1 MEEVD
6 DENEYDEGSEEEVQE
21 STVQRIDDAQVQ
33 EIPPEPVPMQEE
45 FEIPEEAAQADVV
58 PEEVVPEA
66 TAAVEETPMY
76 REEESEASVETPE
89 EHTSAIKQVVTGAT
103 LEEALAQGVAVASG
117 INIEEEAMKEREDE
131 ILANGQMMIDD
142 ILQKWEAKQKD
153 HEEAIAKQKAKDEER
168 LQKEREQARIR
179 QEEERKEVERKA
191 AEAEARRKAEE
202 EAARKAAEEEAA
214 RKAAEEEA
222 RRKAEEEAA
231 RKRAEEEARRKA
243 AEEEEARKNA
253 IAPIKEEITIDE
265 FDKVDMRVCKV
276 INCEIVKNAKKLLKL
291 TLFDGLDERVIVSS
305 IRDDYTPEELIGRK
319 IIVIANLKPAK
330 FAGVKSNGM
339 LIAASGD
346 DFGCKI
352 IFVDDCVPEGTAIH

>member
-45 FEIPEEAAQADVV
+45 FEIPEEVTQADVV

-76 REEESEASVETPE
+76 REEEPEASVETPE

-202 EAARKAAEEEAA
+202 EAARKAAEEEA
-214 RKAAEEEA
+214 

-231 RKRAEEEARRKA
+231 RKAARGRSPEEKPRKKAARKA
-243 AEEEEARKNA
+243 AEEEAQ
-253 IAPIKEEITIDE
+253 
-265 FDKVDMRVCKV
+265 
-276 INCEIVKNAKKLLKL
+276 KK
-291 TLFDGLDERVIVSS
+291 G
-305 IRDDYTPEELIGRK
+305 
-319 IIVIANLKPAK
+319 
-330 FAGVKSNGM
+330 
-339 LIAASGD
+339 
-346 DFGCKI
+346 
-352 IFVDDCVPEGTAIH
+352 

>member
-1 MEEVD
+1 M
-6 DENEYDEGSEEEVQE
+6 
-21 STVQRIDDAQVQ
+21 QRIDDAQVQ

-45 FEIPEEAAQADVV
+45 FEIPEEVV
-58 PEEVVPEA
+58 PEE

-76 REEESEASVETPE
+76 REEEPEASVETPE

-202 EAARKAAEEEAA
+202 EAA
-214 RKAAEEEA
+214 
-222 RRKAEEEAA
+222 
-231 RKRAEEEARRKA
+231 
-243 AEEEEARKNA
+243 
-253 IAPIKEEITIDE
+253 
-265 FDKVDMRVCKV
+265 
-276 INCEIVKNAKKLLKL
+276 
-291 TLFDGLDERVIVSS
+291 
-305 IRDDYTPEELIGRK
+305 
-319 IIVIANLKPAK
+319 
-330 FAGVKSNGM
+330 
-339 LIAASGD
+339 
-346 DFGCKI
+346 
-352 IFVDDCVPEGTAIH
+352 

>member
-1 MEEVD
+1 M
-6 DENEYDEGSEEEVQE
+6 
-21 STVQRIDDAQVQ
+21 QRIDDAQVQ

-45 FEIPEEAAQADVV
+45 FEIPEEVAQADVV

-66 TAAVEETPMY
+66 TATVEETPMY
-76 REEESEASVETPE
+76 REEEPEASVETPE

-202 EAARKAAEEEAA
+202 EAEE
-214 RKAAEEEA
+214 RP
-222 RRKAEEEAA
+222 
-231 RKRAEEEARRKA
+231 RKRQQEKLRKRQPT
-243 AEEEEARKNA
+243 RKNL
-253 IAPIKEEITIDE
+253 KEIHREYR
-265 FDKVDMRVCKV
+265 M
-276 INCEIVKNAKKLLKL
+276 
-291 TLFDGLDERVIVSS
+291 TLSV
-305 IRDDYTPEELIGRK
+305 
-319 IIVIANLKPAK
+319 
-330 FAGVKSNGM
+330 
-339 LIAASGD
+339 
-346 DFGCKI
+346 
-352 IFVDDCVPEGTAIH
+352 